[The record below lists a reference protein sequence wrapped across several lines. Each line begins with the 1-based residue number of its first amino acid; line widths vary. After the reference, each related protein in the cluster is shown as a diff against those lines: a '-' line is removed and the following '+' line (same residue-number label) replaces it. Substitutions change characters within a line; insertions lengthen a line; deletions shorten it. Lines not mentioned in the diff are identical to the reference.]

1 MFVGPVV
8 LASLLLLAA
17 CGEEEKETAPKKAAE
32 PKTEKAA
39 ETESTE
45 AAEAGTEAVEETT
58 NEPEEAAGSDSNEV
72 LNPAVAEQ
80 SEGEVE
86 VVYTNK
92 NPGYSHDMDGFKV
105 FIDEY
110 QVVKVTDMLPSVTI
124 PFDDQTEGYVVTAK
138 VTLENGTGKP
148 AYYNNSQKIQLDSE
162 YTYIPGDK
170 VNFIN
175 ENDRVKSA
183 TETETGKYAAGEK
196 VTGLVNFL
204 FTNEEFEAL
213 KTVKPKYIIEGGMAD
228 NDQFKNSFNGEGN
241 FDFTFNDDQ
250 AKESAGADKFYP
262 DQLTTDNVAD
272 KKLIFEKTGINE
284 TKQIGDVKVTLEGVQ
299 YTEITPGAANK
310 ARFKNFGDSGI
321 VALTVKLNL
330 DNQSNQPIN
339 LSIVSKLR
347 IDENRGTAYAE
358 GMLEPVNPREI
369 QAGAQGEKYHV
380 FLFNKD
386 EFEIF
391 KKFTLEFGPFIG
403 DKGKSI
409 FKEKTA
415 EFNLPR

>member
-1 MFVGPVV
+1 MLKKWFMGAVV
-8 LASLLLLAA
+8 LTSLLLLAA
-17 CGEEEKETAPKKAAE
+17 CGEEEKETAPKKAVE

-39 ETESTE
+39 ETENTE
-45 AAEAGTEAVEETT
+45 PVEETT
-58 NEPEEAAGSDSNEV
+58 NEPVEAEGADSNEV
-72 LNPAVAEQ
+72 MNPAIAEQ

-86 VVYTNK
+86 VIYTNK
-92 NPGYSHDMDGFKV
+92 NPEYSHNMDGFKV
-105 FIDEY
+105 LIDEY

-124 PFDDQTEGYVVTAK
+124 PFDDQTDGYVVTAK
-138 VTLENGTGKP
+138 VTLENGTDKP

-162 YTYIPGDK
+162 YNYIPADH

-175 ENDRVKSA
+175 EKDRVKS
-183 TETETGKYAAGEK
+183 TKETETGKYAVGEK

-204 FTNEEFEAL
+204 FTNEEFESL

-228 NDQFKNSFNGEGN
+228 NNQFKNSFNGEGN
-241 FDFTFNDDQ
+241 FDFIFNDDQ
-250 AKESAGADKFYP
+250 EKAVAGAQKFYP

-272 KKLIFEKTGINE
+272 KKMIFEKVGINE

-330 DNQSNQPIN
+330 DNQSDQPIN
-339 LSIVSKLR
+339 LSLVSKLR
-347 IDENRGTAYAE
+347 IDENRGTAFSE

-369 QAGAQGEKYHV
+369 KAGSQGEKYHV

-386 EFEIF
+386 EFNIY
-391 KKFTLEFGPFIG
+391 KKFTLDFGPFIG
-403 DKGKSI
+403 DNGKAL
-409 FKEKTA
+409 FKEKFA
-415 EFNLPR
+415 KFNLPR

>member
-1 MFVGPVV
+1 MLKKWFVGPVV

-17 CGEEEKETAPKKAAE
+17 CGEEEKETAPKKAGE
-32 PKTEKAA
+32 SKTEKAV

-45 AAEAGTEAVEETT
+45 PVEETS
-58 NEPEEAAGSDSNEV
+58 NEPEEAAAADSNEV
-72 LNPAVAEQ
+72 MNPAIAEQ

-92 NPGYSHDMDGFKV
+92 SPEYSHNMDGFTV
-105 FIDEY
+105 LIDEY

-124 PFDDQTEGYVVTAK
+124 PFDDQTDGYVVTAK

-162 YTYIPGDK
+162 YNYIAAEH

-175 ENDRVKSA
+175 EKDQVKS
-183 TETETGKYAAGEK
+183 TKETETGKYAAGEK
-196 VTGLVNFL
+196 VTGLINFL
-204 FTNEEFEAL
+204 FTNEEFESL

-241 FDFTFNDDQ
+241 FDFIFNEDQ
-250 AKESAGADKFYP
+250 EKAVAGAPKFYP

-272 KKLIFEKTGINE
+272 KKMIFEKSGINE

-330 DNQSNQPIN
+330 DNQSDQPIN
-339 LSIVSKLR
+339 LSTVSKLR
-347 IDENRGTAYAE
+347 IDDNRGTALSE
-358 GMLEPVNPREI
+358 GMLEPVNPRVI
-369 QAGAQGEKYHV
+369 KAGSQGEKYHV

-386 EFEIF
+386 EFNIY

-403 DKGKSI
+403 DNGKAL
-409 FKEKTA
+409 FKEKFA